1 MRYGKLSNLVYM
13 SEGKDE
19 RKITVKKYLNLII
32 NREMFNF
39 WLEEMENV
47 GNLLMMKDELPYHK
61 GVASER
67 RAELEKDEWI
77 GWGSEGWGSEIWLAN
92 SSDLNPIENLWHIL
106 RNRIWKHKI
115 QPRTKEALIEA
126 LQEEWAK

>member
-67 RAELEKDEWI
+67 RAELKKDEWI
-77 GWGSEGWGSEIWLAN
+77 GWGLEIWSAN
-92 SSDLNPIENLWHIL
+92 SSDLNPIENL
-106 RNRIWKHKI
+106 
-115 QPRTKEALIEA
+115 
-126 LQEEWAK
+126 

>member
-92 SSDLNPIENLWHIL
+92 SSDLNPIENL
-106 RNRIWKHKI
+106 
-115 QPRTKEALIEA
+115 
-126 LQEEWAK
+126 